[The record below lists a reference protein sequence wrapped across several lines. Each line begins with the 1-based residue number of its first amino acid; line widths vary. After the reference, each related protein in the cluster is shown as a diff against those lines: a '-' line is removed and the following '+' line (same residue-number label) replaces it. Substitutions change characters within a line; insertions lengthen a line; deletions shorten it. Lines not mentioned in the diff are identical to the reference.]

1 MLALFKQGGWVMY
14 PILLFSI
21 ISIAVILERT
31 VFYFLSSARSL
42 RTIENLE
49 AFRKE
54 YGDWKEAAK
63 HFSEK
68 YRCVFF
74 LPLVA
79 AYFGALD
86 KEQHLFEE
94 HLFTQA
100 KEIVILNERRLPI
113 LASVASI
120 APLLG
125 LFGTVLGMIEV
136 FQRLAALGGRADV
149 ALLSGGIWVALLTTA
164 FGLLVAIPSLLAH
177 HYFLRLVNGRS
188 DYMEILISRLNVLTG
203 KGSGEKQI

>member
-1 MLALFKQGGWVMY
+1 MY

-31 VFYFLSSARSL
+31 VFYFLSRARSL
-42 RTIENLE
+42 RTVENLE

-54 YGDWKEAAK
+54 SGDWNGAVKRFTEK
-63 HFSEK
+63 H
-68 YRCVFF
+68 RRIFF

-79 AYFGALD
+79 TYFEALD

-94 HLFTQA
+94 HLFAQA

-188 DYMEILISRLNVLTG
+188 DYMELLISRLNVLTG

>member
-1 MLALFKQGGWVMY
+1 MY
-14 PILLFSI
+14 PLLLFSV
-21 ISIAVILERT
+21 ISIAVILERA
-31 VFYFLSSARSL
+31 VFYILSRARSL
-42 RTIENLE
+42 RTVEEL
-49 AFRKE
+49 AAYDKE
-54 YGDWKEAAK
+54 CGGWKGAAK
-63 HFSEK
+63 RFAEK
-68 YRCVFF
+68 HRRVYF

-79 AYFGALD
+79 AYFDALD
-86 KEQHLFEE
+86 EDQHLFEE
-94 HLFTQA
+94 HLFAQA
-100 KEIVILNERRLPI
+100 KEIVMVNERRLPI

-177 HYFLRLVNGRS
+177 HYFLRLANGRS
-188 DYMEILISRLNVLTG
+188 DYMELLISRLNVLTG
-203 KGSGEKQI
+203 KGSGEHQI

>member
-1 MLALFKQGGWVMY
+1 MY

-21 ISIAVILERT
+21 ISIAVILERA
-31 VFYFLSSARSL
+31 VFYFLSRARSL
-42 RTIENLE
+42 RIVEEL
-49 AFRKE
+49 AAYDKE
-54 YGDWKEAAK
+54 CGGWKGAAK
-63 HFSEK
+63 RFAEK
-68 YRCVFF
+68 HQRVYF

-79 AYFGALD
+79 AYFEALD
-86 KEQHLFEE
+86 EDRQLFEE
-94 HLFTQA
+94 HLFAQA
-100 KEIVILNERRLPI
+100 KEIVMVNERRLPI

-177 HYFLRLVNGRS
+177 HYFSRLVNGRS
-188 DYMEILISRLNVLTG
+188 DYMELLISRFNVLTG
-203 KGSGEKQI
+203 KGSGEKQL